1 MSEAI
6 GIVERLNDL
15 RLAAFRAGGFDTPAA
30 KAYYRALSTAFQ
42 RDELVDA
49 AETSRLTARIAEL
62 EKARGWQPIDE
73 TTPKDVSVI
82 VAVMNTYSQ
91 TWTVGEAYWNDTDND
106 WWWANVSSGD
116 YTGDSIFNMNG
127 PVEFWQ
133 PMPVAPVARTTLEA
147 PKQGTK

>member
-30 KAYYRALSTAFQ
+30 KTYYRALSTAFQ

-62 EKARGWQPIDE
+62 EKALKDAQQTMRNAWGAV
-73 TTPKDVSVI
+73 TTNQIADKGVAEMLKDGVRR
-82 VAVMNTYSQ
+82 
-91 TWTVGEAYWNDTDND
+91 
-106 WWWANVSSGD
+106 
-116 YTGDSIFNMNG
+116 
-127 PVEFWQ
+127 
-133 PMPVAPVARTTLEA
+133 ARTTLEA
-147 PKQGTK
+147 SEKK